1 MQQEAARLPFTF
13 PADLST
19 TGSGATDAQGGMT
32 ITSDVR
38 VIGLSLAS
46 ETEGRVASIYGAV
59 LGLTEVDAHAG
70 FQELGGNSL
79 MTAHLLS
86 MIEEEFPGVVDV
98 ADLFSWRASSTNRPV
113 ALRRRRPRPA
123 RPPTRVHSTTCSTR
137 SATAS

>member
-1 MQQEAARLPFTF
+1 MR
-13 PADLST
+13 
-19 TGSGATDAQGGMT
+19 

-38 VIGLSLAS
+38 VMGLSSAS

-98 ADLFSWRASSTNRPV
+98 ADLFSYSTV
-113 ALRRRRPRPA
+113 VDLAGFIDEQTGGPA
-123 RPPTRVHSTTCSTR
+123 AAPSTTGEAADSGTLDDVLDEIGD
-137 SATAS
+137 SELTALFGKTEQAR